1 MNKVQD
7 TIRKGLIPVKTFGQ
21 SAKEQQE
28 EAERTIAARK
38 RDLVV
43 LLLHTRTNTHK
54 HARARAR
61 THTHTAW
68 QDAGECGDSEILGD
82 ALVFFPH
89 VLGRALLLSDV
100 WVLWPPHR

>member
-1 MNKVQD
+1 MVMGRDPCGKSMG
-7 TIRKGLIPVKTFGQ
+7 IGGPKGKRESTPTHAQ
-21 SAKEQQE
+21 T
-28 EAERTIAARK
+28 RTNT
-38 RDLVV
+38 L
-43 LLLHTRTNTHK
+43 TNTHK
-54 HARARAR
+54 HARARAH